1 MSRIIANNIRHND
14 ATVDS
19 ITLDSAGNV
28 SAPGNLSVTG
38 TSTLT
43 GNTTVTGSLTANGI
57 AYPSAGPLSN
67 RNLIINGAMQV
78 AQRGTSSTSAGY
90 LLDRFQF
97 NQSFGEFAFT
107 VSQDSSGPDG
117 FSNCFEIDVTT
128 AETAVGSNETAYI
141 RHKIEAQNLQH
152 LSYGTS
158 AAQQVTLSF
167 WVRSSVTGTY
177 ACSLD
182 VRDGDRNIGSTYT
195 INSANTWEYK
205 TITFAGDASGTI
217 NDDNGEGMRVYW
229 VLGAGTDF
237 TTTDNTSWDT
247 YTNARL
253 AYGHAANNFVTTVN
267 SNFRI
272 TGIQLE
278 VGSVATPFEHRSYG
292 DELAR
297 CQRYFFNAFNG
308 AIATNTEIAVAA
320 QYNSSLVFGTVH
332 LPVEMRV
339 QPSIVVSNAADYYR
353 IYINNNDRAI
363 STLLLDSASNNTAI
377 VLEGSSSG
385 TGGQAGLLR
394 RKNSAALLQF
404 SAEL

>member
-1 MSRIIANNIRHND
+1 MSTLRVNTLQSTSTTDGGI
-14 ATVDS
+14 S
-19 ITLDSAGNV
+19 IDTSGNV
-28 SAPGNLSVTG
+28 TLPANTKVGTQNL
-38 TSTLT
+38 
-43 GNTTVTGSLTANGI
+43 
-57 AYPSAGPLSN
+57 PSAGPLSN

-272 TGIQLE
+272 TGVQLE

-292 DELAR
+292 DELRR
-297 CQRYFFNAFNG
+297 CQRYFYAHNCAD
-308 AIATNTEIAVAA
+308 T
-320 QYNSSLVFGTVH
+320 YNMVSMGFYTGTTSFIGMHTVPVPFRSWPSLSTSGNFQTAHDSGNSTAS
-332 LPVEMRV
+332 
-339 QPSIVVSNAADYYR
+339 SIVLADEPGENVLLQIR
-353 IYINNNDRAI
+353 CTTSSTPSGEGAFLRNNNDATATF
-363 STLLLDSASNNTAI
+363 TL
-377 VLEGSSSG
+377 
-385 TGGQAGLLR
+385 
-394 RKNSAALLQF
+394 

>member
-1 MSRIIANNIRHND
+1 MSTLRVNTLQSTSTTDGGI
-14 ATVDS
+14 S
-19 ITLDSAGNV
+19 IDTSGNV
-28 SAPGNLSVTG
+28 TLPANTKVGTQNL
-38 TSTLT
+38 
-43 GNTTVTGSLTANGI
+43 
-57 AYPSAGPLSN
+57 PSAGPLSN

-272 TGIQLE
+272 TGVQLE
-278 VGSVATPFEHRSYG
+278 VGSVATPFEHRSYA
-292 DELAR
+292 DELLR
-297 CQRYFFNAFNG
+297 CQRYYYQNP
-308 AIATNTEIAVAA
+308 TTENIHACL
-320 QYNSSLVFGTVH
+320 Y
-332 LPVEMRV
+332 
-339 QPSIVVSNAADYYR
+339 
-353 IYINNNDRAI
+353 
-363 STLLLDSASNNTAI
+363 
-377 VLEGSSSG
+377 
-385 TGGQAGLLR
+385 
-394 RKNSAALLQF
+394 NSAANTYLCEVWLPTTMRAAPTVTVSGGEAPNVTITGQAPHKF
-404 SAEL
+404 AFYRNSTGTTYVTGFTASAEL